1 MTNSF
6 ISHRKKILDSL
17 EDFIAKVARL
27 RQEDLAITYMRARER
42 IIKQYGWSNA
52 HAFTVWKKKELEQA
66 TELEHCPKR
75 KACLIKN
82 VPENDAPVF
91 IFQIIPEV
99 IFTTEDGEEE
109 YSLDELSSLL
119 QDDPDFILEPPFKLK
134 FKKAFQFNKL
144 EAICSIWD
152 PQGHP
157 TLPEGFEWRR
167 SDCSCRKSYTYE
179 ASKYAEEFRESYLLT
194 SKDDLINWATKW
206 GGVACFE
213 KNVLDTLDDND
224 PIKKFLTRSYVVPP
238 LR

>member
-6 ISHRKKILDSL
+6 ISHRKKILADL
-17 EDFIAKVARL
+17 NYFIKKVARL
-27 RQEDLAITYMRARER
+27 QQEVLPIPYSEARDS
-42 IIKQYGWSNA
+42 IIKQYGWSDTY
-52 HAFTVWKKKELEQA
+52 AFDVWRKKEVEQA

-82 VPENDAPVF
+82 APENDVPVF

-99 IFTTEDGEEE
+99 IFTTEDGEDE

-119 QDDPDFILEPPFKLK
+119 QDDPDYILETPFKLK
-134 FKKAFQFNKL
+134 SNKAFKFNKL

-152 PQGHP
+152 PKGYPIPP
-157 TLPEGFEWRR
+157 TGFEWRKP
-167 SDCSCRKSYTYE
+167 DCSCKKSYTYE
-179 ASKYAEEFRESYLLT
+179 VGKYAEKFRESYLLT
-194 SKDDLINWATKW
+194 TKDDLINWATKW

-213 KNVLDTLDDND
+213 KDVLDTLEDND

-238 LR
+238 LW